1 MIAQFRTMSSCRSGA
16 HETAAAVW
24 RCSAAA
30 ALGMLIALAWV
41 SSAPAQ
47 SSDVQSLSEEIK
59 RLQRELNTLQRYVY
73 RGEQPPASAITEV
86 YGTEGA
92 VSQTQAARLELRV
105 SQIEA
110 ALRELTGSMEERSYR
125 IDRLN
130 KRMDKLVAD
139 VDLRLRRLEE
149 RTGGRPVA
157 PVAGTGTGQ
166 EMQAAGG
173 GEPGTLGTVS
183 EDAVAAVRTQTVEQG
198 SATQAATPPS
208 AGTQAYAIPGATPE
222 DKYNY
227 AFSLLSQANYE
238 EAARALRAFIDQHPS
253 HRLAGNAK
261 YWLGETHYVRGQYH
275 DAAITFAEGYQQ
287 YPTSKKAPD
296 NLLKLGKSLAA
307 LGETTDACGTYSE
320 LTRRFPN
327 ASATILQQADQERR
341 RLACP

>member
-1 MIAQFRTMSSCRSGA
+1 MALIASESRPMIAQFRTMSSCRSGA

-149 RTGGRPVA
+149 RTGGRPEA
-157 PVAGTGTGQ
+157 PVAGA
-166 EMQAAGG
+166 AAGG

-183 EDAVAAVRTQTVEQG
+183 EDAVAALRTQSVEQG
-198 SATQAATPPS
+198 SAAQIFDAPETPYTQALMKA
-208 AGTQAYAIPGATPE
+208 
-222 DKYNY
+222 
-227 AFSLLSQANYE
+227 AFDLEAVEGDIVSQ
-238 EAARALRAFIDQHPS
+238 
-253 HRLAGNAK
+253 
-261 YWLGETHYVRGQYH
+261 
-275 DAAITFAEGYQQ
+275 
-287 YPTSKKAPD
+287 
-296 NLLKLGKSLAA
+296 
-307 LGETTDACGTYSE
+307 
-320 LTRRFPN
+320 
-327 ASATILQQADQERR
+327 
-341 RLACP
+341 